1 MIIKYFDEFEGVWI
15 DISGATGSTL
25 EYGASGWTATGEVW
39 RVEGNMRQEIDDDP
53 TLTIFVNNANVTLTP
68 TRVDVGRYNIQA
80 DSGIFNTTEA
90 MQFIGNQSTSTEW
103 GMFVMKRVDD
113 FNIEIYTYEKD
124 VLPDGLFAYTSSQFL
139 YQLVP

>member
-25 EYGASGWTATGEVW
+25 EYGASGWTSTPEVW
-39 RVEGNMRQEIDDDP
+39 RVEGNIRQEGTDDP

-80 DSGIFNTTEA
+80 DTGIFQTNAA
-90 MQFIGNQSTSTEW
+90 MQFLGNQSTSTEW

-113 FNIEIYTYEKD
+113 QNIEIYTYEKD
-124 VLPDGLFAYTSSQFL
+124 VLTDGLLDYTSFQFI
-139 YQLVP
+139 YKLVP